1 MRGLAVLFLSLL
13 LALPAAAAA
22 ETELAQAG
30 AIDDGQRDAIKDFFQ
45 KQQDNAAKPAQEKS
59 AKDAKQKKSN
69 KKTDKKAAQKKDKK
83 ADKKKDAKKD
93 KTADKKK
100 DKKKTD
106 DKKKKTKQTK
116 EAKGKDKD
124 KAKNKTKET
133 AKAQPALNLQPGGV
147 LPSGAPRRA
156 LPKDLEAKLPKPAS
170 GQQRVIVGNDVVLI
184 ESKSGRVVDVMPGA
198 VKGGR

>member
-13 LALPAAAAA
+13 LTLPAAASA

-45 KQQDNAAKPAQEKS
+45 KQQDNAAKPAQEKG
-59 AKDAKQKKSN
+59 AKDAQK
-69 KKTDKKAAQKKDKK
+69 KKTDKKKNAKKDKK
-83 ADKKKDAKKD
+83 ADKKKDA
-93 KTADKKK
+93 
-100 DKKKTD
+100 KKTD

-116 EAKGKDKD
+116 EAKGKDKSKD
-124 KAKNKTKET
+124 KSKKKET

-156 LPKDLEAKLPKPAS
+156 LPKDLESKLPKPAS

-184 ESKSGRVVDVMPGA
+184 EQKSGRVVDVMPGA

>member
-1 MRGLAVLFLSLL
+1 MPKGQQGTGAQNKPKLSVK
-13 LALPAAAAA
+13 
-22 ETELAQAG
+22 E
-30 AIDDGQRDAIKDFFQ
+30 
-45 KQQDNAAKPAQEKS
+45 
-59 AKDAKQKKSN
+59 
-69 KKTDKKAAQKKDKK
+69 K

-100 DKKKTD
+100 DKQKTD

-116 EAKGKDKD
+116 EAKGKDKGKD

-170 GQQRVIVGNDVVLI
+170 GQRRVIVGNDVVLI